1 MRGSHLTTH
10 FPETVYVVDDDAA
23 VRAALRA
30 LFRSVGLPVQTFESA
45 EEFLGALSDNP
56 VGCLVLDVRMVG
68 MSGLELQAH
77 LARHGYRL
85 PVIVISAHADVPMAV
100 RAMKLGAIEFLEK
113 PINEQELLDRVQS
126 CLQEASRAHQ
136 QAASSDALLA
146 RFQFLTGREQEILQ
160 HVVSGKR
167 SKVIAAELG
176 ISSRTVDVHRARIM
190 EKLGV
195 SSTTE
200 LIKVV
205 LSISSSGRA

>member
-195 SSTTE
+195 NSTTE